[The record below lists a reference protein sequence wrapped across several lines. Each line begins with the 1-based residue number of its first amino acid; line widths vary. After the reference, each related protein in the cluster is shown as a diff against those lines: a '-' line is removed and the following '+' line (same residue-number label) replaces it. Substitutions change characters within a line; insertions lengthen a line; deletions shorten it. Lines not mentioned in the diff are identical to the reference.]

1 MQLSLGI
8 VYFYN
13 SSRYDGV
20 CDKSGCDY
28 HSYRLGNKDYYG
40 KGQDFDINTEQ
51 EVTVVTQFIT
61 DDNTDNGNL
70 VEVRRFY
77 IQNGQ
82 TIENSK
88 PEFDLGQLAEFDSIT
103 DEFCAEA
110 MNLYGDYND
119 HEKKG
124 GLKVN
129 SIHVF
134 KPISCFSRQSHGPML
149 TYAH

>member
-1 MQLSLGI
+1 M
-8 VYFYN
+8 
-13 SSRYDGV
+13 
-20 CDKSGCDY
+20 
-28 HSYRLGNKDYYG
+28 
-40 KGQDFDINTEQ
+40 
-51 EVTVVTQFIT
+51 VTQFIT

-134 KPISCFSRQSHGPML
+134 KPAKPWFY
-149 TYAH
+149 TYIHPLNKHDINRGALSKDRIP